1 MNVPQAMY
9 NATMPMKLKE
19 WYNKLK
25 IEVNKHVTVSDT
37 NSVNETIDDIDDE
50 DAIININKHANKE
63 IITK

>member
-1 MNVPQAMY
+1 
-9 NATMPMKLKE
+9 MPMKLKE

-37 NSVNETIDDIDDE
+37 ISVNETIDDIDDE

>member
-25 IEVNKHVTVSDT
+25 IEVNKHETMSE
-37 NSVNETIDDIDDE
+37 VNETIDDVDDE

-63 IITK
+63 TITK

>member
-25 IEVNKHVTVSDT
+25 IEVNKHISM
-37 NSVNETIDDIDDE
+37 SEVNETIDDIDDE

-63 IITK
+63 TITK

>member
-25 IEVNKHVTVSDT
+25 IEVNKHVTMSE
-37 NSVNETIDDIDDE
+37 VNETIDDIDDE

-63 IITK
+63 TITK

>member
-25 IEVNKHVTVSDT
+25 IEVNKHVSM
-37 NSVNETIDDIDDE
+37 SEVNETIDDIDDE

-63 IITK
+63 TITK

>member
-19 WYNKLK
+19 WYTKLK
-25 IEVNKHVTVSDT
+25 IEVNKHETMSE
-37 NSVNETIDDIDDE
+37 VNETSDDIDDE

-63 IITK
+63 TITK

>member
-25 IEVNKHVTVSDT
+25 IEVNKHETMSE
-37 NSVNETIDDIDDE
+37 VNETIDDIDDE
-50 DAIININKHANKE
+50 DAIININKHTNKE
-63 IITK
+63 TITK